1 MRELLRVK
9 NLSVDY
15 IVDEGVV
22 KAVEDVS
29 FQMYKG
35 EKVALIGETGCGK
48 STVAL
53 AIMRILPHN
62 ARVRGE
68 IIFEDKNLLA
78 LDEEEMRKIRGRR
91 ISMIFQDPFTSLN
104 PLLTIGVQNTEPYE
118 IHLGL
123 ERNEALERAVDMLK
137 KVRIPN
143 PEESVVRYPHTFSG
157 GMRQRILT
165 AMMMSLHPDLLI
177 ADEPFSSLD
186 VTIQAGII
194 QMLNE
199 LIESF
204 NSSLLLITHD
214 LGVVAET
221 CDRVVVMYAGKNV
234 EIADIYTIF
243 ENPMHPYT
251 KGLLSSIPRLDIK
264 VERLPVLA
272 GSPPNLL
279 NPPTGCRFHPR
290 CSHAMDICKRV
301 TPPLIEVDKNHLV
314 ACHLYSD
321 GDEYGNG

>member
-1 MRELLRVK
+1 MSELLMVR

-15 IVDEGVV
+15 IVDEGIV
-22 KAVEDVS
+22 KAVESVS
-29 FQMYKG
+29 FKIFRN

-53 AIMRILPHN
+53 AIIRLLPLN
-62 ARVRGE
+62 SRVRGE
-68 IIFEDKNLLA
+68 VIFENKNLLE
-78 LDEEEMRKIRGRR
+78 LSEKEIRQIRGRR
-91 ISMIFQDPFTSLN
+91 ISMIFQDPFTALN
-104 PLLTIGVQNTEPYE
+104 PLLTIKVQNTEPYE
-118 IHLGL
+118 IHLNL
-123 ERNEALERAVDMLK
+123 KREKAIKMAINMLN

-143 PEESVVRYPHTFSG
+143 PEESIDRYPHTFSG

-194 QMLNE
+194 QILNE

-221 CDRVVVMYAGKNV
+221 CDRVIVMYAGKNV
-234 EIADIYTIF
+234 EMADVYTIF

-251 KGLLSSIPRLDIK
+251 RGLLSSIPRLDIK
-264 VERLPVLA
+264 VKRLPVLA

-290 CSHAMDICKRV
+290 CPRAMDICKRV
-301 TPPLIEVDKNHLV
+301 SPPLIEVNRNHLV

-321 GDEYGNG
+321 GGESGTG